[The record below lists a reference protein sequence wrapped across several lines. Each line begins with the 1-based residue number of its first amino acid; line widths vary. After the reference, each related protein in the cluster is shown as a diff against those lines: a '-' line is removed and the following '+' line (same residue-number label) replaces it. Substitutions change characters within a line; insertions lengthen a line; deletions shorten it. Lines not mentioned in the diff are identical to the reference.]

1 MDALLLS
8 RLQFA
13 LNISFHIL
21 WPSISI
27 GLSWLL
33 FFFKMKYRKTND
45 QNWMKEYNFWVKIF
59 ALCFALG
66 VVTGVTMS
74 FQFGTNWP
82 GFMETVGNIAGPLLG
97 YEVLTAFFLEASFL
111 GIMLY
116 GREKVSEKV
125 HTLATF
131 LVALGT
137 TLSAFWIIALNSWMQ
152 TPLGHILKD
161 GKAYASNWYEIV
173 FNYSTGYRFTHV
185 IIASFLT
192 ALFLIAG
199 VNAYRIRNNAFS
211 LSAKMSLRFCM
222 YLALF
227 LSPIQI
233 LIGDLHGVIAFKHQP
248 AKVAAMEGIWET
260 EKQAPLRL
268 FAIPDTVNK
277 KNHFEVKIPYLASL
291 ILTHSFD
298 GEIKGLNE
306 FKEDI
311 PPVAPV
317 FYGFRIMVGVGLLML
332 ALSFWGGVVFFRNR
346 KVFDTFKFSPCF
358 LKATIWMTFSGWLAT
373 LAGWYTTEVGRQP
386 WLVHG
391 ILKTKDSVAKNLD
404 AHQVLMTLCLYGI
417 LYACLIYAFLWTMRY
432 LMQKEV

>member
-33 FFFKMKYRKTND
+33 FFFKLKYRKTND
-45 QNWMKEYNFWVKIF
+45 HNWMKEYNFWVKIF

-116 GREKVSEKV
+116 GREKVSERV
-125 HTLATF
+125 HTIATF

-137 TLSAFWIIALNSWMQ
+137 TMSAFWIIALNSWMQ
-152 TPLGHILKD
+152 TPLGHVMKD
-161 GKAYASNWYEIV
+161 GKAYAHNWFDIV
-173 FNYSTGYRFTHV
+173 FNYSTGYRFVHV

-192 ALFLIAG
+192 AIFLVAG
-199 VNAYRIRNNAFS
+199 INAYRIKKNAFS
-211 LSAKMSLRFCM
+211 RSAKLSLRFCI
-222 YLALF
+222 YFAAF
-227 LSPIQI
+227 LTPAQI
-233 LIGDLHGVIAFKHQP
+233 YIGDLHGLVTFKHQP

-260 EKQAPLRL
+260 EKEAALRL
-268 FAIPDTVNK
+268 FAIPDAKNK
-277 KNHFEVKIPYLASL
+277 KNHFEIKIPYLASL

-306 FKEDI
+306 FKENI
-311 PPVAPV
+311 PPVAAV
-317 FYGFRIMVGVGLLML
+317 FYGFRIMVGIGILML
-332 ALSFWGGVVFFRNR
+332 VLAFWGGVIFFKNR

-373 LAGWYTTEVGRQP
+373 IAGWYTTEVGRQP
-386 WLVHG
+386 WLVEG

-404 AHQVLMTLCLYGI
+404 ANHVLLTLCLYGF
-417 LYACLIYAFLWTMRY
+417 LYICLMFAFLWTIRY
-432 LMQKEV
+432 SYQKEQ

>member
-1 MDALLLS
+1 MDTLLLS

-33 FFFKMKYRKTND
+33 FFFKIKYRKTND
-45 QNWMKEYNFWVKIF
+45 HSWMKEYQFWVKIF

-116 GREKVSEKV
+116 GREKVSEKI
-125 HTLATF
+125 HTLSTF
-131 LVALGT
+131 LVAFGT

-152 TPLGHILKD
+152 TPLGHVMKD
-161 GKAYASNWYEIV
+161 GKAYAQNWLQIV

-192 ALFLIAG
+192 ALFLVAG
-199 VNAYRIRNNAFS
+199 INACRIKNNAFS
-211 LSAKMSLRFCM
+211 RSAKLSLRFCI
-222 YLALF
+222 YLALLF
-227 LSPIQI
+227 SPIQI
-233 LIGDLHGVIAFKHQP
+233 LVGDLHGLVTLKHQP

-260 EKQAPLRL
+260 EKSSPLRL
-268 FAIPDTVNK
+268 FAIPDSVNK
-277 KNHFEVKIPYLASL
+277 KNHYEVNIPYLASL

-306 FKEDI
+306 FKDDI
-311 PPVAPV
+311 PPVKPV
-317 FYGFRIMVGVGLLML
+317 FFGFRIMVGIGMIML
-332 ALSFWGGVVFFRNR
+332 FLSFWGGLIFFKNR
-346 KVFDTFKFSPCF
+346 KIFDTFKFSPYF
-358 LKATIWMTFSGWLAT
+358 LKSMIVMTFSGWLAT

-386 WLVHG
+386 WLVQG

-404 AHQVLMTLCLYGI
+404 AQHVLFTLILYGVV
-417 LYACLIYAFLWTMRY
+417 YAFLMFAFLWTIKY
-432 LMQKEV
+432 LMKREQ